1 MVCAFL
7 AHAHKEAIVGEARAQ
22 HQWKRRVCVASP
34 SGGSSAATSAAV
46 LAVDLFVG
54 WVFLNITPHI
64 AMRIKPWT
72 VWGFKEWVGA
82 HNHQRTN
89 VAPGAGLR
97 TPVSC
102 AGLVRGRHTL
112 AAARSLNLRVRCDVD
127 RGRTVPTRC
136 VGGAGKRLRGEG
148 RGGGAGAT
156 YSTGRGERMIF
167 RLRIHSRICVMLH
180 RLPQQLLVRHAPVR
194 VHACVRLCVHA
205 HYRVRADVHVWV

>member
-1 MVCAFL
+1 
-7 AHAHKEAIVGEARAQ
+7 
-22 HQWKRRVCVASP
+22 
-34 SGGSSAATSAAV
+34 
-46 LAVDLFVG
+46 
-54 WVFLNITPHI
+54 
-64 AMRIKPWT
+64 
-72 VWGFKEWVGA
+72 VGA

-89 VAPGAGLR
+89 VATGAGLR

-112 AAARSLNLRVRCDVD
+112 AAARSHNLRVRCDVD

>member
-1 MVCAFL
+1 MLSQPQA
-7 AHAHKEAIVGEARAQ
+7 AAARQQ
-22 HQWKRRVCVASP
+22 HLLRCSQWHM
-34 SGGSSAATSAAV
+34 
-46 LAVDLFVG
+46 FVE

-64 AMRIKPWT
+64 AMRINLWT

-89 VAPGAGLR
+89 VATGAGLR

-127 RGRTVPTRC
+127 RGRTVPTGC

-167 RLRIHSRICVMLH
+167 RLRIHSRISVMLH

-194 VHACVRLCVHA
+194 VHACVRLCVQLT
-205 HYRVRADVHVWV
+205 